1 MLVKI
6 PYKFISLFMSKNYRA
21 LLPTLCGNLMQP
33 YERRKV
39 SWSILRQKSVS
50 ARGGGGV
57 SQHALGRGCLP
68 KCMLGYTHPTV
79 DRSLDTRFWKHY
91 LSATMLQMVIIVA
104 YLLLPANKVCKGHVF
119 TGVCL
124 STGGMH
130 GGGMHG
136 RGACM
141 AGGHAWQ
148 GGMHGRGHAWGC
160 AWQGACLGG
169 MHGRGLVWQGG
180 ICDRGSLCGRG
191 ACMAG
196 VYMPCTPWQ
205 ILWDTV
211 NERAVRILLECILVL
226 VVFVTTN
233 LWIKSDCVIPNDSI
247 HSNELLTKLD

>member
-1 MLVKI
+1 MW
-6 PYKFISLFMSKNYRA
+6 KFNAAIRKAKGVLKYFETEISVY
-21 LLPTLCGNLMQP
+21 P
-33 YERRKV
+33 
-39 SWSILRQKSVS
+39 
-50 ARGGGGV
+50 RGEGV
-57 SQHALGRGCLP
+57 YPSMHWAGGCLP

-136 RGACM
+136 RRACM
-141 AGGHAWQ
+141 GVCMA
-148 GGMHGRGHAWGC
+148 
-160 AWQGACLGG
+160 GG

-196 VYMPCTPWQ
+196 VCMPCTPWQ

-247 HSNELLTKLD
+247 QSNELLTKLD